1 MCSNTKKR
9 SANTVS
15 SIRRR
20 KLWDTHGFQC
30 SIIGTCLSRTE
41 IRKLATKKVY
51 GLSAGLKDHEIHST
65 LVNRASKKCPE
76 SRALQRVLENK
87 YKTIIHKF
95 SKVKTEEALLEL
107 WAEYLKSGSI
117 AGAYWAVLTHPALT
131 NDTAYDVHGEIHMI
145 GHDSTAKY
153 QQAVK
158 QLSEVR
164 QKLESTECE
173 LKSDRTTHAQE
184 KADLETEI
192 TALRT
197 EKNELEKQAE
207 TVTLLQKRI
216 DELEEKASASASQQA
231 IKSLNQENA
240 LLRDENLALKAQIQQ
255 LTMQIDTVN
264 SQYEQEVINSNE
276 VQKKNEQ
283 LLDENHQLQQELHS
297 FEDFLSSRMM
307 TDSEDNQQD
316 CENCEI
322 NSDFCPQ
329 ALDGKTVLYVGG
341 RYKMV
346 PRYKQLVEQYGGTFL
361 YHDGGLE
368 SARHILPKFLTRAD
382 AVFCPVDCVSHDACK
397 CVKKMCKRY
406 QKDYVMMRSSGL
418 SSLARGL
425 QNLVQ

>member
-1 MCSNTKKR
+1 MCSNSKKR

-51 GLSAGLKDHEIHST
+51 GLPTGLKDHEIHST

-76 SRALQRVLENK
+76 SKALQRVLENK

-107 WAEYLKSGSI
+107 WEEYLKSGSI

-131 NDTAYDVHGEIHMI
+131 NDAAYDVHGEIHMI

-158 QLSEVR
+158 QLSDVR
-164 QKLESTECE
+164 QKLISVEDE
-173 LKSDRTTHAQE
+173 LKTDRTAHAQE
-184 KADLETEI
+184 KADLKAEI
-192 TALRT
+192 TALQA
-197 EKNELEKQAE
+197 EKSDHEQQAE
-207 TVTLLQKRI
+207 TIKLLQKHVA
-216 DELEEKASASASQQA
+216 ELEEKASESASQQV
-231 IKSLNQENA
+231 IKSLGEENS
-240 LLRDENLALKAQIQQ
+240 LLKDENKELKAQIQQ
-255 LTMQIDTVN
+255 LTMQINAVN
-264 SQYEQEVINSNE
+264 SQHEQELINSSE
-276 VQKKNEQ
+276 LQKKNEQ

-297 FEDFLSSRMM
+297 FEDFLTSRMVA
-307 TDSEDNQQD
+307 DNEDNQQD
-316 CENCEI
+316 CESCEM
-322 NSDFCPQ
+322 NPEFCPQ
-329 ALDGKTVLYVGG
+329 ALNGKTVLYVGG

-418 SSLARGL
+418 SSLARSL
-425 QNLVQ
+425 QDLVQ